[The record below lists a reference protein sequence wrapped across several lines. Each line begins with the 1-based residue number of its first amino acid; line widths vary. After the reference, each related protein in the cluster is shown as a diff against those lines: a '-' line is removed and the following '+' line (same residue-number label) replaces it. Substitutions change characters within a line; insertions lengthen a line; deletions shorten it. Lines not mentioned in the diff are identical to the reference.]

1 MAAHGA
7 TGRNVG
13 TQIPQPAVN
22 GRRLTAGQ
30 VFESVAPSG
39 LASDSLDRRV
49 RRWAGWF
56 GLGAFLVFLVALPLY
71 FIGVG
76 PPARLQDTAQYSDL
90 IARTN
95 TFILIRTAV
104 ADPLIMIGLL
114 VFMAG
119 FRYVVRRAK
128 EDYEWVAA
136 LFFGVGLVVI
146 AVELVA
152 DGLQAGAA
160 LDTTVKSDPTAVR
173 ALNEGSFPMYGAIG
187 LLVSALML
195 ASAGYAILGTGVLPR
210 WTGWFACAAAL
221 LNLAVAP
228 SILGGTDITGFYTAS
243 GYAPFVGQAAM
254 LIWFFVASVSM
265 IVKRHPPATKTS
277 GAPTNSPVAV

>member
-1 MAAHGA
+1 MATLAGRGA
-7 TGRNVG
+7 VASKSGRG
-13 TQIPQPAVN
+13 
-22 GRRLTAGQ
+22 
-30 VFESVAPSG
+30 
-39 LASDSLDRRV
+39 SDSLDRSV

-56 GLGAFLVFLVALPLY
+56 GVGAFVVFLVALPLY
-71 FIGVG
+71 FVGVG
-76 PPARLQDTAQYSDL
+76 PAARLEDTAQYSDL
-90 IARTN
+90 ITRTN

-104 ADPLIMIGLL
+104 ADPLIMVGLL

-119 FRYVVRRAK
+119 FRHLIRQTR
-128 EDYEWVAA
+128 EDYEWVAT
-136 LFFGVGLVVI
+136 LFFGLGLVVI

-160 LDTTVKSDPTAVR
+160 LDTAVKSDPTAVR

-187 LLVSALML
+187 LIISALML

-221 LNLAVAP
+221 LNLAAAP

-265 IVKRHPPATKTS
+265 IVKRQAR
-277 GAPTNSPVAV
+277 APRPFGPTANT

>member
-1 MAAHGA
+1 LAGRAAVMSKSAQG
-7 TGRNVG
+7 
-13 TQIPQPAVN
+13 PD
-22 GRRLTAGQ
+22 
-30 VFESVAPSG
+30 SV
-39 LASDSLDRRV
+39 DRRV

-56 GLGAFLVFLVALPLY
+56 GVAGFVVFLVALPLY

-76 PPARLQDTAQYSDL
+76 PAARLEDTAQYSDL
-90 IARTN
+90 ITRTN
-95 TFILIRTAV
+95 TLILIRTAL

-119 FRYVVRRAK
+119 FRHLVRRAR

-160 LDTTVKSDPTAVR
+160 LDTAVNSAPTAVR
-173 ALNEGSFPMYGAIG
+173 ALNEGSFPLYGAIG
-187 LLVSALML
+187 LIISALML

-210 WTGWFACAAAL
+210 WTGWLACAAAL
-221 LNLAVAP
+221 LNLAAAP

-254 LIWFFVASVSM
+254 VIWFFVASVSM
-265 IVKRHPPATKTS
+265 IVKRPAHWST
-277 GAPTNSPVAV
+277 GAGSRA

>member
-1 MAAHGA
+1 MATLAGRGA
-7 TGRNVG
+7 VTSKSGRDS
-13 TQIPQPAVN
+13 
-22 GRRLTAGQ
+22 
-30 VFESVAPSG
+30 ESV
-39 LASDSLDRRV
+39 DRRV
-49 RRWAGWF
+49 RRLAGWF
-56 GLGAFLVFLVALPLY
+56 GVGGFAVFLVALPLY

-76 PPARLQDTAQYSDL
+76 PAARLEDTAQYSDL

-119 FRYVVRRAK
+119 FRHLVRRAR
-128 EDYEWVAA
+128 EDYEWIAA

-160 LDTTVKSDPTAVR
+160 LDTVVKSDPTAVR

-187 LLVSALML
+187 LMISALML

-210 WTGWFACAAAL
+210 LIGWFACAAAL
-221 LNLAVAP
+221 LNIAAAP
-228 SILGGTDITGFYTAS
+228 SILGGTAITGFYTAS

-265 IVKRHPPATKTS
+265 IVKRQSP
-277 GAPTNSPVAV
+277 APTTFDATTNT

>member
-1 MAAHGA
+1 MRAVTSK
-7 TGRNVG
+7 TGQG
-13 TQIPQPAVN
+13 
-22 GRRLTAGQ
+22 
-30 VFESVAPSG
+30 
-39 LASDSLDRRV
+39 SDSPDRRV

-56 GLGAFLVFLVALPLY
+56 GVGGFVVFLVALPLY

-76 PPARLQDTAQYSDL
+76 PAARLEDTAQYSDL
-90 IARTN
+90 ITRTN

-104 ADPLIMIGLL
+104 ADPLIMVGLL

-119 FRYVVRRAK
+119 FRHLVRRARD
-128 EDYEWVAA
+128 DYEWVAA

-160 LDTTVKSDPTAVR
+160 LDTAVKSDPSAVR

-187 LLVSALML
+187 LIISALML

-221 LNLAVAP
+221 LNLAAAP

-243 GYAPFVGQAAM
+243 GDAPFVGQAAM

-265 IVKRHPPATKTS
+265 IVKRQAPAPMPFAAT
-277 GAPTNSPVAV
+277 TNA